1 MAVDY
6 GAGGA
11 RTHYGPRDVAQKEAG
26 RVVHHGIAR
35 QLIVDFDYNN
45 LPSTLNAGA
54 DAVNAYVPAGSFI
67 TRCYLYCKVAGA
79 GGTSYTVGL
88 EQADGTDIDA
98 DGLITA
104 AQGAVANLAQGNV
117 IAGRGAMVLEAPNAD
132 GTAHIDADGVYVD
145 GATGPV
151 TSVDGYIVVVANG
164 SFTAGSY
171 RLFVEYIPTASAV

>member
-1 MAVDY
+1 MAIAY
-6 GAGGA
+6 GVGGA
-11 RTHYGPRDVAQKEAG
+11 RTQYGPRDVAKKEAA
-26 RVVHHGIAR
+26 RTVSFGIAR
-35 QLIVDFDYNN
+35 QIVVDFDFAN

-67 TRCYLYCKVAGA
+67 TRCYLYCKTAGA

-117 IAGRGAMVLEAPNAD
+117 IAGRGALVLESPNAD
-132 GTAHIDADGVYVD
+132 GTSHGDADGVYAD
-145 GATGPV
+145 SATGPV
-151 TSVDGYIVVVANG
+151 TSVDGYIVVVPSG
-164 SFTAGSY
+164 TFTAGSY
-171 RLFVEYIPTASAV
+171 RLFVEYVPTAAAV